1 MKTFDIC
8 TDCFEPHS
16 WREIDYD
23 NVLYVSLENAICLT
37 LCPACVAK
45 FAQAPKNSSTI
56 ISHKQKINGILNS
69 ISKPGTETKKQNAAS
84 LTWGLF
90 F

>member
-1 MKTFDIC
+1 MKTFNTC
-8 TDCFEPHS
+8 SDCLGPHS

-37 LCPACVAK
+37 LCSVCVEK
-45 FAQAPKNSSTI
+45 FSATTKSTSNI
-56 ISHKQKINGILNS
+56 IKYKQKINGVLAGK
-69 ISKPGTETKKQNAAS
+69 SKYVADGKNQNAAS
-84 LTWGLF
+84 LNWGLF

>member
-8 TDCFEPHS
+8 SDCLGQHH

-23 NVLYVSLENAICLT
+23 NVLYVSMENAICLT
-37 LCPACVAK
+37 LCPTCIAK
-45 FAQAPKNSSTI
+45 FSENRQNSSSLI
-56 ISHKQKINGILNS
+56 RYKQRINSVLEGK
-69 ISKPGTETKKQNAAS
+69 SKVVPEFKKQNSAS
-84 LTWGLF
+84 LKWGLF

>member
-1 MKTFDIC
+1 MKTFNIC
-8 TDCFEPHS
+8 SDCFSPHS

-23 NVLYVSLENAICLT
+23 NVLYVSLENAIYLT
-37 LCPACVAK
+37 LCPTCVNK
-45 FAQAPKNSSTI
+45 FSAASKNSSTI
-56 ISHKQKINGILNS
+56 IKYKQKINGVLAGK
-69 ISKPGTETKKQNAAS
+69 SKYITEGKTQNAAS

>member
-37 LCPACVAK
+37 LCPGCVTK
-45 FAQAPKNSSTI
+45 FMEGPKNSSVI
-56 ISHKQKINGILNS
+56 IKHKQKINSVLT
-69 ISKPGTETKKQNAAS
+69 SKSKQSSENKKQNAAS